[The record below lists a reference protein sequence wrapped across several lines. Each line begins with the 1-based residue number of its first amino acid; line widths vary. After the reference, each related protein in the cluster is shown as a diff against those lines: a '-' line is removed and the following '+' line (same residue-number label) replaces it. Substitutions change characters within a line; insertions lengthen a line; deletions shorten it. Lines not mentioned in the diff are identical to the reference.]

1 MLVSVAEYEDPGF
14 SLLEAA
20 FLKKKIITSLVDNGP
35 KDMKKNGDLCYFF
48 NFNDEK
54 SFLAKIMSKE
64 KRTDEDFSKTL
75 GLISK
80 YKAVE
85 TTFKKAEYFVNISYD
100 ALAIFPETEDK
111 KILQNLTSFSLNRTY

>member
-35 KDMKKNGDLCYFF
+35 KDMKKNGNLCYFF

-54 SFLAKIMSKE
+54 SF
-64 KRTDEDFSKTL
+64 
-75 GLISK
+75 
-80 YKAVE
+80 
-85 TTFKKAEYFVNISYD
+85 
-100 ALAIFPETEDK
+100 
-111 KILQNLTSFSLNRTY
+111 

>member
-54 SFLAKIMSKE
+54 SFL
-64 KRTDEDFSKTL
+64 
-75 GLISK
+75 
-80 YKAVE
+80 KAV
-85 TTFKKAEYFVNISYD
+85 KKSKNKN
-100 ALAIFPETEDK
+100 LK
-111 KILQNLTSFSLNRTY
+111 KIKDARKYADKFSILSHNANLRKILI